1 MALLPRGHV
10 AGTKRGRYGSGIAQM
25 LKRRCR
31 KAGIDELHP
40 HQFRHTAAHRWLV
53 RGGSEGDAMRL
64 LGWRSRVMLDRYG
77 AALAASRAEAAYHR
91 IMSA

>member
-1 MALLPRGHV
+1 
-10 AGTKRGRYGSGIAQM
+10 M

-31 KAGIDELHP
+31 RAGIPDLRP

-64 LGWRSRVMLDRYG
+64 FGWRSRAMLDRYG
-77 AALAASRAEAAYHR
+77 SDLAASRAEAAYRR
-91 IMSA
+91 IMATEST